1 VPGVTGSALD
11 KHLVPRNGPGSVLAS
26 APRAGAAESENSKAD
41 VAYEW
46 IRAGILNGTY
56 GAGHRLVLDRLATE
70 IGVSPVPVREAL
82 RRLEAEGYVEFQRN
96 VGVTVRT
103 IDAAGYAEAM
113 ETLAI
118 LEASATALSSPLLR
132 KREITKARRINEAM
146 GRSLDALDPV
156 QFTTLNSEFH
166 ETLYRMCPNSYLVG
180 LVDRESAR
188 LRGLR
193 QGFAFVPGRSSQA
206 VVEHNRLLDLIEAK
220 AGLSRIEDY
229 ARAHRERTVRRFLQR
244 YQAGQPNA

>member
-1 VPGVTGSALD
+1 MTGSGLD
-11 KHLVPRNGPGSVLAS
+11 KQLVRGNGARSVVAS
-26 APRAGAAESENSKAD
+26 GASESDSSKAD
-41 VAYEW
+41 AAYEW
-46 IRAGILNGTY
+46 IRAGILEGTY
-56 GAGHRLVLDRLATE
+56 GAGHRLVLDRLASE

-96 VGVTVRT
+96 VGATVRT

-132 KREITKARRINEAM
+132 KREILKARRINEAM

-156 QFTTLNSEFH
+156 QFTTLNAEFH
-166 ETLYRMCPNSYLVG
+166 ETLYRVCPNSYLVG

-193 QGFAFVPGRSSQA
+193 QGFAFVPGRSHQA
-206 VVEHNRLLDLIEAK
+206 VAEHNKLLELIESK
-220 AGLSRIEDY
+220 ASLSRIEDY
-229 ARAHRERTVRRFLQR
+229 ARSHRDRTVRRFLQR
-244 YQAGQPNA
+244 YQTG

>member
-1 VPGVTGSALD
+1 MAGNVVDRQLARGNRA
-11 KHLVPRNGPGSVLAS
+11 GSVAAP
-26 APRAGAAESENSKAD
+26 APRAGVGESDSSKAD
-41 VAYEW
+41 AAYEW
-46 IRAGILNGTY
+46 IRAGILNGKY
-56 GAGHRLVLDRLATE
+56 GAGHRLVLDRLASE
-70 IGVSPVPVREAL
+70 IGVSAVPVREAL
-82 RRLEAEGYVEFQRN
+82 RRLEAEEYVEFRRN
-96 VGVTVRT
+96 VGATVRT

-132 KREITKARRINEAM
+132 KRDILKARRINEAM

-166 ETLYRMCPNSYLVG
+166 ETLYRICPNSYLVG

-188 LRGLR
+188 LSGLR

-206 VVEHNRLLDLIEAK
+206 VAEHNRLLDLIESK

-229 ARAHRERTVRRFLQR
+229 ARSHRERTVRRFLQR
-244 YQAGQPNA
+244 YQAGLPNA

>member
-1 VPGVTGSALD
+1 MTGSGLD
-11 KHLVPRNGPGSVLAS
+11 KQLVRGNGARSVVAS
-26 APRAGAAESENSKAD
+26 APKAGASESDSSKAD
-41 VAYEW
+41 AAYEW
-46 IRAGILNGTY
+46 IRAGILDGTY
-56 GAGHRLVLDRLATE
+56 GAGHRLVLDRLASE

-96 VGVTVRT
+96 VGATVRT

-118 LEASATALSSPLLR
+118 LEASATALSAPLLR
-132 KREITKARRINEAM
+132 KREILKARRINEAM

-156 QFTTLNSEFH
+156 QFTTLNAEFH
-166 ETLYRMCPNSYLVG
+166 ETLYRVCPNSYLLG

-193 QGFAFVPGRSSQA
+193 QGFAFVPARSSQA
-206 VVEHNRLLDLIEAK
+206 VAEHNRLLELIESK
-220 AGLSRIEDY
+220 ASLSRIEDY
-229 ARAHRERTVRRFLQR
+229 ARSHRERTVRGFLQR
-244 YQAGQPNA
+244 YQTRQPNA